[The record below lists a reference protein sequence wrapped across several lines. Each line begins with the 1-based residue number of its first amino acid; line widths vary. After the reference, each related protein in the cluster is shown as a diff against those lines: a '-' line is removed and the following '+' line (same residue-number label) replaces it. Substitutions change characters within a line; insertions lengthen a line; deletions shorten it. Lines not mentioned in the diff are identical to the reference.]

1 MLKMKIIA
9 INGSPRKKGNTA
21 RLLEEALRGALN
33 TGTDTEMLHLAD
45 YSFGGCLGCE
55 GCQDTFTCTIPDDMR
70 KIYPKITE
78 ADGLILGSPTYFYN
92 ITALTKAFLERCYC
106 LESFDQRDRSRWAS
120 ILEAEGV
127 RYASVIAVCEQHSA
141 EDMGLTVPAM
151 TKPLGS
157 LGYRIVDEVRA
168 VGFFDAGRVAND
180 PSVLEEAR
188 SAGERLAGTVILKS
202 KIAKTLTSKK
212 SDK

>member
-1 MLKMKIIA
+1 
-9 INGSPRKKGNTA
+9 
-21 RLLEEALRGALN
+21 
-33 TGTDTEMLHLAD
+33 MLHLAD

-151 TKPLGS
+151 TKPLES